1 MDRDQIRAVALD
13 NACRMTASGVVHS
26 TDVLEVAA
34 RFETWLTRDVPSTS
48 TSTGTS
54 TDTDTDTVSTSTDT
68 APCLGCEHAP
78 HVGRCPKLLKGP
90 FGPWRCACDLDTS
103 TDTVSTTVTSTDT
116 LACSVC
122 GHAPH
127 GGHSGCGAGTPA
139 GPCACDGTQGT
150 DTVCSWNPATSGPDC
165 DWSRDC
171 PVHGTPA
178 TDTDTDTDTDT
189 PMREWEMCACGH
201 SGAWHSVTGHE
212 CRGVVGHQ
220 PCKCPKRGTLVP
232 FGKLPDTDTDTDT
245 DLLLCAGHARGQSF
259 RHGCQHV
266 RGEHDAD
273 GCRVTVE
280 HHGVCPCTRPGG
292 N

>member
-13 NACRMTASGVVHS
+13 NACRMTASGLVHS

-48 TSTGTS
+48 TS
-54 TDTDTDTVSTSTDT
+54 TDTVSTSTDT

-103 TDTVSTTVTSTDT
+103 TDTVSTTVTSTGT

-127 GGHSGCGAGTPA
+127 GGHSGCDAGTPA

-150 DTVCSWNPATSGPDC
+150 DTACAWNPAMSSPDC

-171 PVHGTPA
+171 PVHGTP
-178 TDTDTDTDTDT
+178 DTDA
-189 PMREWEMCACGH
+189 PLGEWGMCACGH
-201 SGAWHSVTGHE
+201 AGVRHSVTGYG
-212 CRGVVGHQ
+212 CQGVIGHR
-220 PCKCPKRGTLVP
+220 PCKCPKRGTLVS
-232 FGKLPDTDTDTDT
+232 FGKLPDADTDRGV
-245 DLLLCAGHARGQSF
+245 CAGCFHAVHAGRCTLVLTTGAQ
-259 RHGCQHV
+259 C
-266 RGEHDAD
+266 A
-273 GCRVTVE
+273 
-280 HHGVCPCTRPGG
+280 CTRPGG